1 MLRQLR
7 RPLGPSPEERLKLF
21 HTDVDDEDEDSSY
34 AKISYEQVLDIDI
47 YFDFEEFLMVA
58 ATDQDESSP
67 KDSKDVQGVFQVE
80 LEHIH
85 NKMIF
90 DSFNEA
96 LDLFRVYGAR
106 GAPLGFKPQTT
117 PVMAISDEKLPS
129 VLLKAAQR
137 VIEWSTFMC
146 GFIPYKEDSF
156 IQVPRNLD
164 EDTFQQIKEDRLIRL
179 LGDEVGCSHQ
189 VYSSED
195 KWQTHED
202 EMVEVQIELSDMVF
216 EYLIADA
223 VCSLLKI
230 NQQNQVF
237 MELLARPPT
246 AAFHSTLTYDSV

>member
-1 MLRQLR
+1 LR
-7 RPLGPSPEERLKLF
+7 RPLGPSPEER
-21 HTDVDDEDEDSSY
+21 TDADEEDDDSSY

-58 ATDQDESSP
+58 LGDQDETSP

-85 NKMIF
+85 NKMLF

-96 LDLFRVYGAR
+96 LDLYRVYGAK
-106 GAPLGFKPQTT
+106 GAPLGFKPHTKPIT
-117 PVMAISDEKLPS
+117 VISDDKLS
-129 VLLKAAQR
+129 DVLLKAAQK

-179 LGDEVGCSHQ
+179 LGDEVGCS
-189 VYSSED
+189 
-195 KWQTHED
+195 
-202 EMVEVQIELSDMVF
+202 
-216 EYLIADA
+216 
-223 VCSLLKI
+223 
-230 NQQNQVF
+230 
-237 MELLARPPT
+237 
-246 AAFHSTLTYDSV
+246 